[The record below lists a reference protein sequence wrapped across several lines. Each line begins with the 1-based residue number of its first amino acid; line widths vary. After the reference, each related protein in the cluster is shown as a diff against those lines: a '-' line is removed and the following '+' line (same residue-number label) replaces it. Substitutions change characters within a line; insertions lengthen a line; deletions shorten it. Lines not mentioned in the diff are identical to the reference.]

1 MVHVRVRSPAEDA
14 SAAAAAVDDAATV
27 AVPLP
32 AIDAAHR

>member
-1 MVHVRVRSPAEDA
+1 MVHVRVRSPTEDA
-14 SAAAAAVDDAATV
+14 SAAAAADGAATV

>member
-1 MVHVRVRSPAEDA
+1 MHVRVRSPAEGA
-14 SAAAAAVDDAATV
+14 SAAAAVAA